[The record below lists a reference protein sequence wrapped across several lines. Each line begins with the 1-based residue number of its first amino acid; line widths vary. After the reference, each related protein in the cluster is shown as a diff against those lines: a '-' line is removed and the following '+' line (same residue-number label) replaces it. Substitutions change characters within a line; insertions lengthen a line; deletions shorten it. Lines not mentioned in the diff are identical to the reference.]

1 MAPTV
6 GLQGDGYVTEFSA
19 GGSQIRWSQGAPG
32 DDPATIL
39 PLVIARLRSLNR
51 LNPAR
56 EYSLAITH
64 SEEALH
70 WLTALEGRSN
80 HGQ

>member
-1 MAPTV
+1 MASIGV
-6 GLQGDGYVTEFSA
+6 QGDGYVTEISL
-19 GGSQIRWSQGAPG
+19 GGSQIRWAQEGGG
-32 DDPATIL
+32 DSPQTIL

-51 LNPAR
+51 LNAAR

-70 WLTALEGRSN
+70 WLIALERR
-80 HGQ
+80 HTDGQ